1 MTSYASP
8 NHYAVMGNPIGHSK
22 SPLIHAEFARQTA
35 QNLTYQVLLIDTAP
49 GEFAK
54 AVKQF
59 REHGGSGLNI
69 TVPFKQDAWQLAT
82 HRTPRAQRAGAVNTL
97 WFDIEEKIYGD
108 TTDGVGLVR
117 DVLQN
122 HGGQIRERRV
132 LILGAGGAVRGV
144 IEPLL
149 EQQPNSCVIAN
160 RTVAKA
166 QELVQLFSPLGTLR
180 AATYAALHGQQFDLV
195 INGTSASLQGEL
207 PPLPDNLLAKNA
219 WCYDMMY
226 AKQTTPFLTWGLQQ
240 GAQQAIDGLG
250 MLVEQAAESFFIW
263 RGVRP
268 NTAPVIQL
276 LRAPSC
282 LMTTNSTLTVTNLSQ
297 L

>member
-1 MTSYASP
+1 
-8 NHYAVMGNPIGHSK
+8 MGNPIGHSK
-22 SPLIHAEFARQTA
+22 SPLIHTAFARQTS
-35 QNLTYQVLLIDTAP
+35 QNLTYQALLIDTTP

-59 REHGGSGLNI
+59 RDNGGGGLNI

-82 HRTPRAQRAGAVNTL
+82 QRTPRAERAGAVNTL
-97 WFDIEEKIYGD
+97 WFDSNGKIYGD
-108 TTDGVGLVR
+108 TTDGVGLIR
-117 DVLQN
+117 DILQN
-122 HGGQIRERRV
+122 HGGQIHERRV

-149 EQQPNSCVIAN
+149 EQQPNYCVIAN
-160 RTVAKA
+160 RTVTKA
-166 QELVQLFSPLGTLR
+166 QELVQLFSPLGTVR
-180 AATYAALHGQQFDLV
+180 ACAYAELQGQQFDLV

-207 PPLPDNLLAKNA
+207 PPLPNDLLAENA

-226 AKQTTPFLTWGLQQ
+226 AKQATPFIRWGLQQ

-276 LRAPSC
+276 LRAS
-282 LMTTNSTLTVTNLSQ
+282 
-297 L
+297 